1 MLPATATRVSEAT
14 DDQVNAQISQ
24 ETERNVACCAAGG
37 GPAIHRRLAE
47 LDREWDIERT
57 LELNAAT
64 IGLTSLILGATTNRK
79 WLLLTGTVLA
89 FLTQHAVQG
98 WCPPVPVFR
107 RLGFRTETEINEERY
122 ALKALRGDFQMAG
135 DGNQS
140 RSDRDKVT
148 TVLEAV
154 RR

>member
-1 MLPATATRVSEAT
+1 MIPATATRVSEAT

-24 ETERNVACCAAGG
+24 EMERNIACCAAGG
-37 GPAIHRRLAE
+37 GPAIRRRLEE

-64 IGLTSLILGATTNRK
+64 IGLTSLILGTTVSRK

-98 WCPPVPVFR
+98 WCPPVPIFR

-122 ALKALRGDFQMAG
+122 ALKALRGDFHLAA

-140 RSDRDKVT
+140 SNHRDEVT
-148 TVLEAV
+148 NVLEAV